1 MAIDESSPDRAR
13 DSDEVLGGT
22 DELRA
27 LLVGYA
33 GALETIN
40 DAPAILWT
48 KLEGPRL
55 LRWLRVPAPRGLVRT
70 LLVRHLSRCVSA
82 LKCGV
87 AGRVALG
94 DDAAG
99 PKRDLE
105 MLERFEQSLPTR
117 LRLALIWPL
126 GLLGVL
132 LVAFGL
138 ANFSGL
144 GFRKLLGDLTTAAVN
159 LNRTAAIA
167 AFQSAHR
174 YALVNHMPEA
184 KFFAEAAMI
193 VAWSAALVIVP
204 LLPAFAAKRQLLAP
218 LAGLEARGFAA
229 LGARTVHDVQL
240 DLIAYLLLL
249 PAVALLGIFAI
260 LVDFGTPTVNAYSRA
275 FGAVVIALTILAGV
289 GLLARYAERRAGAQR
304 RHGRITRL
312 SLRLAR
318 LSLRL
323 VSVLSLGFLVALMG
337 FGREKFGPDVWPK
350 QVGERAWFEEVNFM
364 VTAIMPNAACHDP
377 YRPLESGQQFLRF
390 DLEVWSTVDQF
401 VDPAIA
407 SGLSLHHWRVANSHL
422 VSENYPLYMYTKC
435 GDGTEAI
442 SQPIIPGTHTKTVVV
457 INAPKSAMFLQLERP
472 TYYGVWLW
480 RIPPAG
486 G

>member
-1 MAIDESSPDRAR
+1 
-13 DSDEVLGGT
+13 
-22 DELRA
+22 
-27 LLVGYA
+27 
-33 GALETIN
+33 
-40 DAPAILWT
+40 
-48 KLEGPRL
+48 
-55 LRWLRVPAPRGLVRT
+55 
-70 LLVRHLSRCVSA
+70 
-82 LKCGV
+82 
-87 AGRVALG
+87 
-94 DDAAG
+94 
-99 PKRDLE
+99 
-105 MLERFEQSLPTR
+105 
-117 LRLALIWPL
+117 
-126 GLLGVL
+126 
-132 LVAFGL
+132 
-138 ANFSGL
+138 
-144 GFRKLLGDLTTAAVN
+144 
-159 LNRTAAIA
+159 
-167 AFQSAHR
+167 
-174 YALVNHMPEA
+174 
-184 KFFAEAAMI
+184 MI

-229 LGARTVHDVQL
+229 LGARTVHDLQL

-275 FGAVVIALTILAGV
+275 FGAVLIALTILAGV

-312 SLRLAR
+312 SLRL
-318 LSLRL
+318 
-323 VSVLSLGFLVALMG
+323 VSVLSLGFLVAVMG
-337 FGREKFGPDVWPK
+337 FGHEKFGPDVYPK
-350 QVGERAWFEEVNFM
+350 RVGEHAWFEEVNFM

-377 YRPLESGQQFLRF
+377 YRPLQPDEQFLRF

-407 SGLSLHHWRVANSHL
+407 SGLSLRHWSVESNQGDLGRD
-422 VSENYPLYMYTKC
+422 LYMYTKC

-457 INAPKSAMFLQLERP
+457 INAPKSAVFLQLERP

-480 RIPPAG
+480 SIPPAG

>member
-1 MAIDESSPDRAR
+1 MAIDEASPDRTR

-22 DELRA
+22 DQLRA

-70 LLVRHLSRCVSA
+70 LLVRHFSRCVSA

-87 AGRVALG
+87 AGRAALG

-132 LVAFGL
+132 LLAFSL

-240 DLIAYLLLL
+240 DLIGYLLLL

-275 FGAVVIALTILAGV
+275 FGAVLIALTILAGV
-289 GLLARYAERRAGAQR
+289 ELLARYAERRAGAQR

-312 SLRLAR
+312 SLRL
-318 LSLRL
+318 
-323 VSVLSLGFLVALMG
+323 VSVLSLVFLVALMG
-337 FGREKFGPDVWPK
+337 FGRFGHEKFGPDVYVK
-350 QVGERAWFEEVNFM
+350 RVREYSWFNEVSFM

-377 YRPLESGQQFLRF
+377 YRPLEPGQQFLRF

-407 SGLSLHHWRVANSHL
+407 SGLSLRHWSVEGSDFLDRD
-422 VSENYPLYMYTKC
+422 LYMYTKC

-457 INAPKSAMFLQLERP
+457 VNAPKSAAFLQLDRP
-472 TYYGVWLW
+472 SYYGLW
-480 RIPPAG
+480 RWPIPPAG

>member
-1 MAIDESSPDRAR
+1 MAIDEASPDRTR

-132 LVAFGL
+132 LVAFSL

-249 PAVALLGIFAI
+249 PAVALLGIFA
-260 LVDFGTPTVNAYSRA
+260 FW
-275 FGAVVIALTILAGV
+275 LTLNPNGKRVFAGV
-289 GLLARYAERRAGAQR
+289 WRSPDCFDDLGGRGAAC
-304 RHGRITRL
+304 
-312 SLRLAR
+312 SLRRTPCRRPAPTRPHHAPRTSIGQRTVPRFSRRLDGLRAR
-318 LSLRL
+318 
-323 VSVLSLGFLVALMG
+323 
-337 FGREKFGPDVWPK
+337 
-350 QVGERAWFEEVNFM
+350 EV
-364 VTAIMPNAACHDP
+364 
-377 YRPLESGQQFLRF
+377 
-390 DLEVWSTVDQF
+390 
-401 VDPAIA
+401 
-407 SGLSLHHWRVANSHL
+407 
-422 VSENYPLYMYTKC
+422 
-435 GDGTEAI
+435 
-442 SQPIIPGTHTKTVVV
+442 
-457 INAPKSAMFLQLERP
+457 
-472 TYYGVWLW
+472 
-480 RIPPAG
+480 
-486 G
+486 

>member
-1 MAIDESSPDRAR
+1 MAIDESSPDRTL
-13 DSDEVLGGT
+13 DSAGVSGGT

-33 GALETIN
+33 GALKTIN

-82 LKCGV
+82 LKCSV

-94 DDAAG
+94 EDAAG

-132 LVAFGL
+132 LVALSL

-159 LNRTAAIA
+159 LNRTAALA

-174 YALVNHMPEA
+174 YALVNHMPQA

-249 PAVALLGIFAI
+249 PAVALLGIFGI

-275 FGAVVIALTILAGV
+275 FGAVLIALTILAGV

-312 SLRLAR
+312 SLRL
-318 LSLRL
+318 

-337 FGREKFGPDVWPK
+337 FGHEKFEPDVYPK
-350 QVGERAWFEEVNFM
+350 RVGEHSWFEEVNFM

-377 YRPLESGQQFLRF
+377 YRPLQPGEQFLRF

-407 SGLSLHHWRVANSHL
+407 SGLSLRHWSVESNQGAL
-422 VSENYPLYMYTKC
+422 EKDLYMYTKC

-457 INAPKSAMFLQLERP
+457 INAPKSAKFLQLERP

-480 RIPPAG
+480 PIPPAG